1 MKYLIQFYT
10 ILLFSIIFSFKA
22 NALDKIKIGLVI
34 PLSGEQKELGESVL
48 KSVRLAINDINDSK
62 ILVIPKDNRNDP
74 DVSLEVA
81 KELYNEG
88 IRIIIGP
95 IFKKN
100 TVKLSQ
106 LNNDLT
112 FLSFTNKID
121 EPKKNIISAG
131 VNSISQFNAIKKFQS
146 SNGIERSYLFS
157 PKTDNLDEIKIG
169 IKKSKIKLK
178 DKFFYDPDPTLIT
191 KQIEDVTRYR
201 IRKQNLVDEI
211 KRIEKSNDANKE
223 KKLSQ
228 LDKLDTIGGINFDS
242 VIIADFEEPLKS
254 VATSL
259 IYTDIPPTRVTYITL
274 NQWFDKSLLN
284 ERMIQP
290 IYFPSVNYKNYKDYL
305 TKYKNNFNSNS
316 NQIAF
321 LSYDLTGL
329 VYYLLFKNNFVVDNE
344 IFYKKNSF
352 KGKIGIFEID
362 KNVITHRLNFYV
374 IEDKEIK
381 KIFWFF

>member
-374 IEDKEIK
+374 IENKEIK
-381 KIFWFF
+381 KIF